1 MTLTHTHTC
10 THTLFRAACSQTIRL
25 VSGFM
30 VVLHP
35 VKKRTRS
42 HKTREKHEH
51 LYCWQVYRDAAAASC
66 RDQTGCWS
74 CVSHAQI
81 LPLLTKH
88 NISTQW
94 NNSTEERVFLWC
106 LWCDVFLSVMCNNLS
121 CQTHIETNLLQE
133 TIDKHTTLSFVRWR
147 QTCEYYIYILGHLS
161 EDFVQSDLQHLHPYL
176 KL

>member
-1 MTLTHTHTC
+1 MVSYGWEWLDNTGAEHKTHIKTVTLTHTHTC
-10 THTLFRAACSQTIRL
+10 THTLFCAACSRTIRL

-106 LWCDVFLSVMCNNLS
+106 VTTFPIRHTSEQISSRKQSTNTRLWVSYV
-121 CQTHIETNLLQE
+121 E
-133 TIDKHTTLSFVRWR
+133 DKRVNTTF
-147 QTCEYYIYILGHLS
+147 T
-161 EDFVQSDLQHLHPYL
+161 F
-176 KL
+176 